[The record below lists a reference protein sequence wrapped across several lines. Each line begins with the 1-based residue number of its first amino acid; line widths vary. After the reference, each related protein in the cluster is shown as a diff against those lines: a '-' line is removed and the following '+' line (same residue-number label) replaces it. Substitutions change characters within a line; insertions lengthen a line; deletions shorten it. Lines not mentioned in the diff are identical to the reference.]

1 MQYHYEGFPGDAMV
15 KNLPTSAGAT
25 RESNLIPGS
34 GRSSGVGNG
43 YSLH

>member
-1 MQYHYEGFPGDAMV
+1 MQYHSEGFPGDAMV

-25 RESNLIPGS
+25 RDLNSIPGS
-34 GRSSGVGNG
+34 GRFSGVGNG